1 MVGKR
6 GEERERH
13 EQEGKGEQGDVPF
26 AMLMTILL
34 PFSREKTTSAGQC
47 GNAGCQAGSEI

>member
-26 AMLMTILL
+26 AMLVTILL
-34 PFSREKTTSAGQC
+34 PFTREKTTSAGQC